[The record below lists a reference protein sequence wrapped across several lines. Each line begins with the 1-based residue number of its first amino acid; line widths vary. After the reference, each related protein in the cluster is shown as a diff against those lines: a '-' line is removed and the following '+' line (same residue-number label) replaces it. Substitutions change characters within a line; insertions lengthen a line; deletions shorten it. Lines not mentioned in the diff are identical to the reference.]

1 MARTVQYI
9 LFEKE
14 EKAKFKKLLE
24 LPEALWADFAAS
36 NDMLPDQVKDICVNY
51 LVKENVT
58 EADLQQAAD
67 YTVDLWRYACDNQ
80 EKYWEHE
87 GQRKEGLAIIN
98 YAGGVMDWGLRLFIH
113 PGGNWR

>member
-24 LPEALWADFAAS
+24 LPEALWVDWAAS
-36 NDMLPDQVKDICVNY
+36 NNMLPDQVKDICVNY

-58 EADLQQAAD
+58 EGDLQQAAD
-67 YTVDLWRYACDNQ
+67 FGVSLWQFANENK
-80 EKYWEHE
+80 EKYWQYD
-87 GQRKEGLAIIN
+87 GQQQEGLSIIS
-98 YAGGVMDWGLRLFIH
+98 YATGVMQWGLRLFVH